1 MPTRQTSTR
10 NIVLMAA
17 MALLA
22 TTDAGAQ
29 VRRGRVAETGPRWAP
44 ISVGVRFGFDDEANG
59 SLLGGQLHIPL
70 VRSGVVELAPSAEAI
85 FRTRSTEYQYNLE
98 LAWIPGGTDGGI
110 LLGGGL
116 GWRDRF
122 VGTAESADGRE
133 TFFGYT
139 ALVGGR
145 SDVGPLQLEVTLRW
159 VFLNDT
165 DYRPNAVA
173 LGLNLPLWRARPGR
187 S

>member
-1 MPTRQTSTR
+1 
-10 NIVLMAA
+10 MATL
-17 MALLA
+17 ALLG
-22 TTDAGAQ
+22 TSDADAQ
-29 VRRGRVAETGPRWAP
+29 VRRGRAQETGPTWAP
-44 ISVGVRFGFDDEANG
+44 ISVGVRIGFDDRANG

-70 VRSGVVELAPSAEAI
+70 VRTGVIELAPSAEAV
-85 FRTRSTEYQYNLE
+85 FLNRSTEYQYNLE
-98 LAWIPGGTDGGI
+98 LAYIPGGTKGGI

-139 ALVGGR
+139 AMAGGR
-145 SDVGPLQLEVTLRW
+145 SDVGPLQFEVSLRW

-165 DYRPNAVA
+165 PYRPNAVA
-173 LGLNLPLWRARPGR
+173 LGVNLPLWRARPGR
-187 S
+187 P